1 MNTEILEVLE
11 KIKEKHYEKI
21 PYRLIDHPKLLICFS
36 WIPASGKTYLSKCIE
51 KRYKGLR
58 ITNDDIRGII
68 KNILTQYPSLY
79 EKRQEILEYYVYG
92 LLSSPLKNGLV
103 ILDSGIDRRY
113 HEISQLAMKYGY
125 KMFLIRI
132 LAREET
138 LSTRIKKRSVEDQE
152 HFKSEYPRWKQEYEE
167 FNKKVSVDFSLKTG
181 NRVSLQ
187 SLFKKIDALLAPW

>member
-1 MNTEILEVLE
+1 
-11 KIKEKHYEKI
+11 
-21 PYRLIDHPKLLICFS
+21 
-36 WIPASGKTYLSKCIE
+36 
-51 KRYKGLR
+51 
-58 ITNDDIRGII
+58 
-68 KNILTQYPSLY
+68 
-79 EKRQEILEYYVYG
+79 
-92 LLSSPLKNGLV
+92 
-103 ILDSGIDRRY
+103 
-113 HEISQLAMKYGY
+113 MKYGY

-187 SLFKKIDALLAPW
+187 SLFKKIDALLAP